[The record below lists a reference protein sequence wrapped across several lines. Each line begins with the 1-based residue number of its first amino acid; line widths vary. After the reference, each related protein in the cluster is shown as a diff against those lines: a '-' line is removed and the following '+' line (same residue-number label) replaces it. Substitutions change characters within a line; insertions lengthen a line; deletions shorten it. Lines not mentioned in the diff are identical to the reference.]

1 METQIFV
8 LKQDIID
15 LFKDKIKEQN
25 LKCIQSLI
33 EKTPIVK
40 NKYIDLSY
48 VYQMLD
54 FLDDENMLNV
64 DYNSV
69 CDKLEKLPT
78 TRFIKNY
85 NTEILLKEDV
95 IAAFQEIYQEEQI
108 MPESPDYELIMDII
122 NSIPVAR
129 LEG

>member
-15 LFKDKIKEQN
+15 LFKDKVKKKN

-33 EKTPIVK
+33 EKTPILK
-40 NKYIDLSY
+40 NTYIDVSY
-48 VYQMLD
+48 AYEMLD
-54 FLDDENMLNV
+54 FLDDENMLIA
-64 DYNSV
+64 DYNLV
-69 CDKLEKLPT
+69 CDELEKLPT

-85 NTEILLKEDV
+85 DTEILLKEDV
-95 IAAFQEIYQEEQI
+95 IAAFQEVYQREQI

-129 LEG
+129 LEV